1 MGDRAAGRPRTI
13 DPHEVSLVALRLF
26 TDRGYAAV
34 SMDEIAVAAG
44 VSRRHLFQL
53 FASKAALV
61 WGGSEEFAVRHRRAR
76 EATDPSVPPLHA
88 LVGAY
93 REAATFP
100 PEAVAITRQRL
111 RVIAANP
118 ALLGEGA
125 PSDAALV
132 REMAEFVA
140 ARDGRDA
147 DDLEVVVVV
156 QVAAAAARAALGW
169 WAVASEEPPQ
179 DVVARALAVVVPGL
193 GGAA

>member
-76 EATDPSVPPLHA
+76 EATDPSVPALHA

-118 ALLGEGA
+118 AVQPSWPPTPGTRGLSLFLVPSTRESGARNGVTALRLERKLGLHGS
-125 PSDAALV
+125 PTLT
-132 REMAEFVA
+132 R
-140 ARDGRDA
+140 R
-147 DDLEVVVVV
+147 
-156 QVAAAAARAALGW
+156 
-169 WAVASEEPPQ
+169 
-179 DVVARALAVVVPGL
+179 
-193 GGAA
+193 